1 VINQMIS
8 IVVKI
13 PVCVA
18 LMSLVG
24 CGVRGP
30 LFLPN
35 VPPVPPA
42 PTQAEPKGP
51 LYPPKESG
59 SSTPINTSPTK

>member
-1 VINQMIS
+1 MLS

-13 PVCVA
+13 PICVA

-42 PTQAEPKGP
+42 PTQPEPKGT
-51 LYPPKESG
+51 LYPPKES
-59 SSTPINTSPTK
+59 NTQNPSNSGAPK

>member
-1 VINQMIS
+1 MMIS

-13 PVCVA
+13 PLCA
-18 LMSLVG
+18 LLMSLVG
-24 CGVRGP
+24 CGIRGP

-35 VPPVPPA
+35 VPPVPPT
-42 PTQAEPKGP
+42 PTQPEPKGT

-59 SSTPINTSPTK
+59 SSPSNSAGQSK